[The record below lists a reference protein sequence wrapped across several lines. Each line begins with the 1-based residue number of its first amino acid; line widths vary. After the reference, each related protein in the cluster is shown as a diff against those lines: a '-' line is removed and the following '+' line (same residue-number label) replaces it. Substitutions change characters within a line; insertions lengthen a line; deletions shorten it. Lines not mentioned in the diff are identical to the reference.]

1 MYERLKNALEF
12 VRFDIEERG
21 LTWRQ
26 TFETGQLI
34 GKRDKLGLPEIL
46 GTLNFI
52 CL

>member
-1 MYERLKNALEF
+1 MYERLKNALDI
-12 VRFDIEERG
+12 VIFDIEERG
-21 LTWRQ
+21 LAWRQ

-34 GKRDKLGLPEIL
+34 GKRENLGLLEIL